1 MSCQLW
7 KPVLFDLARGI
18 TTAQTNDALLH
29 VRECP
34 ECGLLLDQQQQLS
47 ELLRLSAVEHQR
59 DITEVP
65 QDLLRAFRASQIP
78 KTSQSI
84 SWLRAAIFVML
95 MLGGWM
101 WYRSHNFDLPKSISA
116 SQKDDGEFIP
126 LQYAENPSNSFQV
139 VRVQLGSSELQ
150 QLGFP
155 GVPEWENRSVKAD
168 IVVGEDGLPHA
179 IRFVTAETQR

>member
-7 KPVLFDLARGI
+7 KPVLFDFARGI
-18 TTAQTNDALLH
+18 TSAQTDEALSHARQCSDCALI
-29 VRECP
+29 
-34 ECGLLLDQQQQLS
+34 LDQQQKLT
-47 ELLRLSAVEHQR
+47 EFLRSAAEPNQE
-59 DITEVP
+59 INKVP
-65 QDLLRAFRASQIP
+65 ENLMSAFRANQIP
-78 KTSQSI
+78 KSSRSI
-84 SWLRAAIFVML
+84 SWIRAAILVIV

-101 WYRSHNFDLPKSISA
+101 WYRTHHFETPKTTA
-116 SQKDDGEFIP
+116 SRHDEGEFIP

-139 VRVQLGSSELQ
+139 VRVQLGASDLQ

-155 GVPEWENRSVKAD
+155 AAPEWENRSVKAD

>member
-7 KPVLFDLARGI
+7 KPVLFDFARGF
-18 TTAQTNDALLH
+18 TSAQTDEALSH
-29 VRECP
+29 ARECTD
-34 ECGLLLDQQQQLS
+34 CALILDQQQLLTV
-47 ELLRLSAVEHQR
+47 LLRSVAEPNHE
-59 DITEVP
+59 IKKVP
-65 QDLLRAFRASQIP
+65 ENLMSAFRANQIP
-78 KTSQSI
+78 KSSTSI
-84 SWLRAAIFVML
+84 SWIRAAILVIA

-101 WYRSHNFDLPKSISA
+101 WYRTHHFEVPKITSA
-116 SQKDDGEFIP
+116 PHHDDGEFIP

-139 VRVQLGSSELQ
+139 VRVQLGASDLQ

-155 GVPEWENRSVKAD
+155 AAPEWENRSVKAD

>member
-7 KPVLFDLARGI
+7 KPVLFDFARGI
-18 TTAQTNDALLH
+18 TTAQTHEALMH
-29 VRECP
+29 VRECSDCALML
-34 ECGLLLDQQQQLS
+34 EQQQHLTEILRS
-47 ELLRLSAVEHQR
+47 ASPELDRK
-59 DITEVP
+59 INEVP
-65 QDLLRAFRASQIP
+65 ANLLAAFRTHQVQENSR
-78 KTSQSI
+78 SV
-84 SWLRAAIFVML
+84 SWIRAAIFVIV

-101 WYRSHNFDLPKSISA
+101 WYRNHNFEVPKATSA
-116 SQKDDGEFIP
+116 SYQEDGEFIP

-139 VRVQLGSSELQ
+139 VRVELGSSDLQ

-155 GVPEWENRSVKAD
+155 GLPEWENRPVKAD

>member
-7 KPVLFDLARGI
+7 KPVLFDFARGI
-18 TTAQTNDALLH
+18 TSAQTDEALSH
-29 VRECP
+29 ARECSD
-34 ECGLLLDQQQQLS
+34 CASILDQQQQLTS
-47 ELLRLSAVEHQR
+47 LLRSIAAEPKR
-59 DITEVP
+59 EINKVP
-65 QDLLRAFRASQIP
+65 EDLMSAFRANQIR
-78 KTSQSI
+78 KSSRSI
-84 SWLRAAIFVML
+84 SWIRAAIFVMV

-101 WYRSHNFDLPKSISA
+101 WYRTHHFEVPKTTSVSHH
-116 SQKDDGEFIP
+116 DDGEFIP

-139 VRVQLGSSELQ
+139 VRVELGSSDLQ

-179 IRFVTAETQR
+179 IRFVAAEIQR